1 MNRKKR
7 HLYFASVRARHG
19 GEKGRMTY
27 VVFAHSTPEAL
38 RAIRK
43 ERKRRTHTVPAR
55 YVVRLTIL
63 LSWLV
68 ASPAS
73 AAEVIEALGG
83 EKCGGAARSYSVEF
97 LAPENAQV
105 EARGKVMIGGKEV
118 PDTPGL
124 SLDDK
129 PCPDGR
135 CSFRATKGQ
144 TYKLT
149 VESTAQG
156 SNELCVSV
164 ARP

>member
-1 MNRKKR
+1 
-7 HLYFASVRARHG
+7 
-19 GEKGRMTY
+19 
-27 VVFAHSTPEAL
+27 
-38 RAIRK
+38 
-43 ERKRRTHTVPAR
+43 
-55 YVVRLTIL
+55 VVRLTIL

-83 EKCGGAARSYSVEF
+83 EKCGGAAKSYTVEF
-97 LAPENAQV
+97 LAPETAQV
-105 EARGKVMIGGKEV
+105 EARGKAMIGGK
-118 PDTPGL
+118 PGL

-135 CSFRATKGQ
+135 CSFRAMKGQ

>member
-1 MNRKKR
+1 MAGASCSKHSLEARSKR
-7 HLYFASVRARHG
+7 NCRIRLLEGCRTATVLTETSVPL
-19 GEKGRMTY
+19 EC
-27 VVFAHSTPEAL
+27 
-38 RAIRK
+38 ID
-43 ERKRRTHTVPAR
+43 
-55 YVVRLTIL
+55 VVRLTIL